1 MDQVISY
8 REATTEDVATICE
21 LGQLLNAIHHAER
34 PDIYAAETRDY
45 TRDAPHWSGF
55 LNNPEQ
61 VIFLAFVG
69 DRAAGF
75 VSAGMFSAGG
85 ALLQPMAFARIGSG
99 GGGQTFWGERLG
111 RGVVQPGRGWGRGRG
126 GQGNRRAGWGF
137 NTHARRLYEELG
149 FETRAF
155 EMGMRLT

>member
-1 MDQVISY
+1 MDEVISY
-8 REATTEDVATICE
+8 REATVEDVAVICE

-34 PDIYAAETRDY
+34 PDIYAAETLDY
-45 TRDAPHWSGF
+45 TRDAPHWMSF

-85 ALLQPMAFARIGSG
+85 PLLQPMAFAHIGSVCVA
-99 GGGQTFWGERLG
+99 QVYWGKGLG
-111 RGVVQPGRGWGRGRG
+111 RGLIEHVQGWAQQRGAKDIRLSV
-126 GQGNRRAGWGF
+126 WGF

>member
-1 MDQVISY
+1 MDEVISY
-8 REATTEDVATICE
+8 REATVEDVATICE

-45 TRDAPHWSGF
+45 TRDTPHWMSF

-61 VIFLAFVG
+61 VIFLACLG
-69 DRAAGF
+69 GQPAGF
-75 VSAGMFSAGG
+75 VSAGIFSAGG
-85 ALLQPMAFARIGSG
+85 PLLQPMAFARIGSVCVA
-99 GGGQTFWGERLG
+99 QVYWGKGLG
-111 RGVVQPGRGWGRGRG
+111 RGLIERVRGWALERGARDI
-126 GQGNRRAGWGF
+126 RLTVWGF

-155 EMGMRLT
+155 EMGMQLT

>member
-1 MDQVISY
+1 MDDLISY
-8 REATTEDVATICE
+8 RQATVEDVAAICE

-34 PDIYAAETRDY
+34 PDIYAAETEDY
-45 TRDAPHWSGF
+45 ARDAPHWMSF
-55 LNNPEQ
+55 VNHPEQ

-85 ALLQPMAFARIGSG
+85 PLLQPMAFTRIGSVCVA
-99 GGGQTFWGERLG
+99 QVFWGKGLG
-111 RGVVQPGRGWGRGRG
+111 RGLIEQVRAWALERGAQDMRLSV
-126 GQGNRRAGWGF
+126 WGF
-137 NTHARRLYEELG
+137 NNHARRLYEELG

-155 EMGMRLT
+155 EMGMGLT

>member
-1 MDQVISY
+1 MDDGISY
-8 REATTEDVATICE
+8 RKATVEDVATISE

-34 PDIYAAETRDY
+34 PDIYAAETQDH
-45 TRDAPHWSGF
+45 TRDAPHWKGF
-55 LNNPEQ
+55 VDHPEQ

-69 DRAAGF
+69 DHPAGF

-85 ALLQPMAFARIGSG
+85 PLLQPMQFARIGSVCVA
-99 GGGQTFWGERLG
+99 QVFWGNGLG
-111 RGVVQPGRGWGRGRG
+111 RGLIGHVRDWALERGAQDIRLSV
-126 GQGNRRAGWGF
+126 WGF

>member
-1 MDQVISY
+1 MDEMISY
-8 REATTEDVATICE
+8 RQATVEDVAAICE

-45 TRDAPHWSGF
+45 TRDAPHWMSF

-85 ALLQPMAFARIGSG
+85 PLLQPMAFARIGSVCVAEVFRG
-99 GGGQTFWGERLG
+99 KGLG
-111 RGVVQPGRGWGRGRG
+111 RGLIERVQGWAQERDARDI
-126 GQGNRRAGWGF
+126 RLSVWGF